1 MFNTCT
7 TEGILTIRK
16 NLVCAGYS
24 FEFFLSFLSVLRVL
38 VWMPTQ
44 RQFAI
49 SNTRTDQ
56 LAAARLVT
64 LMIYVYKCSGVARIW
79 CQGGTKIEAPK
90 APSGVGYREG
100 CPLPSGLEVWGS
112 VVSSPSWV
120 RGGAPAAIA
129 FSAYFRPQNT
139 SGSKKKYDSLAQ
151 SIRKNWYFLLFST
164 LKKMVLTVTDRLS
177 QS

>member
-1 MFNTCT
+1 MILWGFRLKPNPDECKGGYNWACSGDAALCQFTSDTCFIYSASAVLLSKSHCYQCSFGRIYMFNTCT

-16 NLVCAGYS
+16 NLVCAGYF

-90 APSGVGYREG
+90 ARASRRQRRRVGWGMERGVR
-100 CPLPSGLEVWGS
+100 
-112 VVSSPSWV
+112 SP
-120 RGGAPAAIA
+120 A
-129 FSAYFRPQNT
+129 
-139 SGSKKKYDSLAQ
+139 D
-151 SIRKNWYFLLFST
+151 
-164 LKKMVLTVTDRLS
+164 
-177 QS
+177 